1 VPLQRGVF
9 LDSETVDCGDLD
21 RGGLAASLPAWDWH
35 AFTRPGDI
43 AKRIADAEVVV
54 TNKCILGRD
63 QLAAAGRLRLIAV
76 AATGTNNI
84 DLAAAASLGITVCNI
99 RDYCSE
105 AVAQHVVTLMLNL
118 LTGQPWYRDR
128 VRRGEWSNARQFC
141 LLDHT
146 IREARGLNFGVLGYG
161 NLGRAAAAKAEALGM
176 KVLVAERK
184 GRQPRADRLPFAEVL
199 RRADVLTIHCPLS
212 DETRDLITLE
222 ELRTMKRDALLINTA
237 RGGIVNEQHLA
248 DALRKGLIGG
258 AAVDT
263 LDPEPP
269 PADHPLLAA
278 DIPGLLVTP
287 HNAWAS
293 RNARQAALNQL
304 AEVVNAFAGAAPI
317 NVVEPGTA
325 VPAD

>member
-9 LDSETVDCGDLD
+9 LDLETVDCGDLD
-21 RGGLAASLPAWDWH
+21 RGALLASLPAWDWH
-35 AFTRPGDI
+35 AFTCPGDI
-43 AKRIADAEVVV
+43 AKRIADAEVVA

-84 DLAAAASLGITVCNI
+84 DLSAAASLGITVCNI

-105 AVAQHVVTLMLNL
+105 AVAQHVIALMLNL

-128 VRRGEWSNARQFC
+128 VQRGEWSKARQFC
-141 LLDHT
+141 LLDHP

-161 NLGRAAAAKAEALGM
+161 NLGRAVAAKAEALGM

-184 GRQPRADRLPFAEVL
+184 GRQPRAGRLPFAEVL
-199 RRADVLTIHCPLS
+199 RCADVVSIHCPLS

-222 ELRTMKRDALLINTA
+222 DLRAMKRDALLINTA

-263 LDPEPP
+263 LDQEPP
-269 PADHPLLAA
+269 PPDHPLLAA
-278 DIPGLLVTP
+278 DIPRLLVTP

-304 AEVVNAFAGAAPI
+304 ADVVNAFAGAAPI
-317 NVVEPGTA
+317 NVVEPRTA
-325 VPAD
+325 VPTA